1 MTKISVLKIV
11 GSTAVDGP
19 GLRTSVYCAGCSNAC
34 PGCHNP
40 QSWDIARGT
49 MMEVD
54 DILER
59 IAQEDFCD
67 VTFTGGDPMF
77 QALAFA
83 ELAHKVKRKTGKDIW
98 CYTGYTF
105 EQCLAHG
112 DRRRLLEAVDTLVDG
127 RFVLALK
134 DTSLLFRGSS
144 NQRIIDVRAS
154 LEKGEAVVRHLE
166 DDLLPIF

>member
-19 GLRTSVYCAGCSNAC
+19 GLRTSVYCAGCTNAC

-40 QSWDIARGT
+40 QSWDVAGGT

-59 IAQEDFCD
+59 IAREDFCD

-77 QALAFA
+77 QATAFA
-83 ELAHKVKRKTGKDIW
+83 ELAHKVKRKMGKDIW

-112 DRRRLLEAVDTLVDG
+112 DRRGLLETVDTLVDG
-127 RFVLALK
+127 RFVQALR
-134 DTSLLFRGSS
+134 DTGLLFRGSS

-154 LEKGEAVVRHLE
+154 LEKGEVVVRHLE